1 MDNVQV
7 IVEKEKY
14 AKEGV
19 HKGMQ
24 GWICHNEC
32 ADGYWLVNFP
42 QYGDK
47 PDIATISVHQDDM
60 IVIPKMDAG
69 VNERIKTENEAD
81 DWINDRLKAEHEGK
95 K

>member
-1 MDNVQV
+1 MKEMDCIEVL
-7 IVEKEKY
+7 KEKKKY
-14 AKEGV
+14 TNEGV
-19 HKGMQ
+19 YKGMQ
-24 GWICHNEC
+24 GWICHDEC

-69 VNERIKTENEAD
+69 VNERIKAENE
-81 DWINDRLKAEHEGK
+81 GTQ
-95 K
+95 

>member
-1 MDNVQV
+1 MKEMDCIEVL
-7 IVEKEKY
+7 KEKKKY
-14 AKEGV
+14 TDEGV
-19 HKGMQ
+19 YKGMQ

-69 VNERIKTENEAD
+69 VNERIKTEN
-81 DWINDRLKAEHEGK
+81 LGK
-95 K
+95 Q

>member
-1 MDNVQV
+1 MEIDRMKEMDCIEVL
-7 IVEKEKY
+7 KEKKKY
-14 AKEGV
+14 TDEGV
-19 HKGMQ
+19 CKGMQ

-47 PDIATISVHQDDM
+47 PDIATISIHQDDM

-69 VNERIKTENEAD
+69 VNERIKAENE
-81 DWINDRLKAEHEGK
+81 GK
-95 K
+95 R

>member
-1 MDNVQV
+1 MKEMDCIEVL
-7 IVEKEKY
+7 KERKKY
-14 AKEGV
+14 TNEGV
-19 HKGMQ
+19 YKGMQ
-24 GWICHNEC
+24 GWICHDEC

-69 VNERIKTENEAD
+69 VNERIKAENE
-81 DWINDRLKAEHEGK
+81 GTQ
-95 K
+95 